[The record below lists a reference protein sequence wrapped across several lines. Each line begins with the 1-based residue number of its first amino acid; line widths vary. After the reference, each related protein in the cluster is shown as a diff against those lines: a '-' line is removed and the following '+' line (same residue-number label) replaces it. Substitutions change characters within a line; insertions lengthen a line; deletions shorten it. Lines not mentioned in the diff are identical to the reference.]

1 MNSVKLVSGLKAQ
14 WKPINYRGLMMINS
28 IFGFAQTPR
37 FKQALEK
44 TAQKFENM
52 PAEDVFALARKHSNG
67 DIALFLKAT
76 QTDKE

>member
-1 MNSVKLVSGLKAQ
+1 
-14 WKPINYRGLMMINS
+14 MINS
-28 IFGFAQTPR
+28 IFGFSQTPR
-37 FKQALEK
+37 FKQALDK

-52 PAEDVFALARKHSNG
+52 PAKDVFALARKHSNG